1 MKFLHTM
8 LRVRNLDA
16 AMHFYCDLLGLKEAR
31 RRVDEKNKYT
41 LVFLYAPTEQ
51 MQGMVQKI
59 FYFHVAAALTMFG
72 AFLLVCVASSM
83 YLWQQAEWWDAIA
96 CSAAEIGV
104 VFCTLVLIT
113 GPLWARPIWGTWWSW
128 DPTLTLTLVLWL
140 IYVAY
145 LLLRLETSAPQRARF
160 AAIVGI
166 IGFVDVPLIRWSVEK
181 WRTLHPK
188 PVLIQEGGTTGLTSA
203 MLLTFVVCLGAFF
216 LLFFYLLRERVSVA
230 QSRHALEVLRH
241 EIDEIRGG

>member
-1 MKFLHTM
+1 MPTWWAVMLVVMGGPSIYACRKRVVHAIGLCLTM
-8 LRVRNLDA
+8 HSAIL
-16 AMHFYCDLLGLKEAR
+16 
-31 RRVDEKNKYT
+31 
-41 LVFLYAPTEQ
+41 LVFLYAPTEK
-51 MQGMVQKI
+51 MQGIVQKI
-59 FYFHVAAALTMFG
+59 FYFHVSAAITMFV

-83 YLWQQAEWWDAIA
+83 YLWKQADWWDAIA
-96 CSAAEIGV
+96 FSAAEIGV

-145 LLLRLETSAPQRARF
+145 LMLRLETYAPQRARF

-188 PVLIQEGGTTGLTSA
+188 PVLMQAGGTTGLTSA
-203 MLLTFVVCLGAFF
+203 MLLTFLVCLGAFV
-216 LLFFYLLRERVSVA
+216 LLFFYLLRERVSLA
-230 QSRHALEVLRH
+230 QSRHALAVLRQ
-241 EIDEIRGG
+241 EIDELGGG